1 MNKNKVMQLYFSSSK
16 YDNRKFYFYYVTKT
30 IFHAEM
36 GNTSVSMY
44 WTILVTQKIVAHTHT
59 HNSRA
64 GHVHATL
71 RLETSIMQSR
81 CVLWHTV
88 YFFCCK
94 CVGYAC
100 TIKLIK
106 PIMTHTDHDH
116 VEDLNQPVS
125 ARVYSSTDPCI

>member
-1 MNKNKVMQLYFSSSK
+1 MITENSTSITSPKQSSMQRWAIHPSLCIGLFWSR
-16 YDNRKFYFYYVTKT
+16 RKLLRTH
-30 IFHAEM
+30 I
-36 GNTSVSMY
+36 
-44 WTILVTQKIVAHTHT
+44 HT

-71 RLETSIMQSR
+71 RLETSITQSR
-81 CVLWHTV
+81 CVLWHIV

-116 VEDLNQPVS
+116 VEDLNQTVS
-125 ARVYSSTDPCI
+125 ARVYSSADPRI